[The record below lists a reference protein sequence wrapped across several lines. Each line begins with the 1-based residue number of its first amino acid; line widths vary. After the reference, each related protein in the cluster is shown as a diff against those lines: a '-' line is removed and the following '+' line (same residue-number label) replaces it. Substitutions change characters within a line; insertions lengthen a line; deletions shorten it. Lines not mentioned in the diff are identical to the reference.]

1 MNCIRQRHLHFII
14 KIQREQKLLL
24 FLHIDKYLIKIKLNM
39 NENQREKRSRFM
51 MRVINTS
58 LLGSYAIPK
67 FKFFTVRLK
76 NVPIL
81 MDKSNY

>member
-1 MNCIRQRHLHFII
+1 
-14 KIQREQKLLL
+14 
-24 FLHIDKYLIKIKLNM
+24 M